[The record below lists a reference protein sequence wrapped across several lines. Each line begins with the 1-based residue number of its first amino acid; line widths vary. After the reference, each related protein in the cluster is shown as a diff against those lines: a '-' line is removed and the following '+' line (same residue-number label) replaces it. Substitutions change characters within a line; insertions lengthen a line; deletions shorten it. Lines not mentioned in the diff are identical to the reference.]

1 MPYVHDT
8 LVYIGHLHVVRPLHS
23 RTIWTYLTPSHRH
36 LILRYLLSSTTLHA
50 TSFTNSHHGPFSVLL
65 KTNNLIH
72 IMHKKCLVHLM
83 MPLYSIP
90 FGATRSSLM
99 VLAVHVT
106 CCDGSPCAAPVFH
119 NDVMTYAYHA
129 YILSLML

>member
-8 LVYIGHLHVVRPLHS
+8 VVYIGQLHVVRPLHS

-50 TSFTNSHHGPFSVLL
+50 TSFTNSHHGPFGVLL
-65 KTNNLIH
+65 NTNNLIH
-72 IMHKKCLVHLM
+72 IMHKKYLVHLM

-90 FGATRSSLM
+90 FGATRSSSM
-99 VLAVHVT
+99 VLAVHVNVVT
-106 CCDGSPCAAPVFH
+106 VPLALPLPTS
-119 NDVMTYAYHA
+119 
-129 YILSLML
+129 ILCKRHCPKLFCSSL